1 MAQPVWTL
9 SVDLQT
15 KTAVFQSGMSDA
27 AKAARGSFQEI
38 KQGANE
44 MGRETSGSMMEARHG
59 VMLLGEEFGV
69 HLPRALT
76 SFIASIGPI
85 GAAMEAAFPFLAI
98 IVGATLLLEH
108 LSKLKE
114 AGAKLTESQINF
126 GTATANVLNGLNDK
140 LLQAGIRADELRG
153 DHLAALN
160 KELQR
165 IDHQSMS
172 ELVQSF
178 NAVAKASDA
187 TFAQLKTSWYQW
199 SAGSAGAKAALD
211 EFKAKYESLL
221 AQGKNKEANDL
232 LAGTRQ
238 SAEHVLALQKQIR
251 DNQTQT
257 GTQGTHGGDYNKFEQ
272 ASIELKKKG
281 IGYTD
286 KEVEAQQTLV
296 NVLAAQVAAQATVN
310 QLKEA
315 DKGNARATTQNKVDT
330 EGDSAARQQA
340 QAQKQAADEASKLWE
355 ENYRRAVSAL
365 QENERQ
371 KIDATK
377 EGSEA
382 RLAAIDAAIKE
393 EDGKGLQETGFYRG
407 LLTTR
412 VNLTRQMAEEQAKIT
427 AEAGKQEAEHT
438 LKMGSLTVQAEK
450 EAAALR
456 MSAKRVT
463 DQERMTSEIQLANQE
478 YALQIAANGQEIAAL
493 DKGGKDYEN
502 KLKALQDKQ
511 TEMTRAHENLIT
523 QIKDT
528 AEEDRN
534 RRVLAAS
541 QRFNE
546 DFSKGLANVA
556 LRHESMA
563 KMVMSLG
570 DQMVAGMI
578 QNAIKSILVDDMT
591 KEHDAAKAA
600 REAYKT
606 GWKFPYPSN
615 IVMAPALG
623 AMAFATTMAFASGGI
638 VPGSGNGDTVPAMLT
653 PGEAVLPKAL
663 TEGLSNAARNGNLSG
678 GGGEVHVHNHF
689 SPQIH
694 AVDSDG
700 VDRLLKQHGDKF
712 AAHAENHVRKMNR

>member
-1 MAQPVWTL
+1 MSTPVWTL
-9 SVDLQT
+9 SVDLQA
-15 KTAVFQSGMSDA
+15 KTATFQSGMSDA

-38 KQGANE
+38 KQDANE
-44 MGRETSGSMMEARHG
+44 MGRATGGSMMEARHG

-114 AGAKLTESQINF
+114 KGEALTASQVNF
-126 GTATANVLNGLNDK
+126 GTTVANVLNGLNDK

-165 IDHQSMS
+165 IDNQSME
-172 ELVQSF
+172 ELVKSF
-178 NAVAKASDA
+178 DAVAKASDA
-187 TFAQLKTSWYQW
+187 TFAQLKTSWYQFG
-199 SAGSAGAKAALD
+199 AGSNAAKASL
-211 EFKAKYESLL
+211 ERFKVQYDSLL
-221 AQGKNKEANDL
+221 SQKDEKGAQAL
-232 LAGTRQ
+232 LDSTIER
-238 SAEHVLALQKQIR
+238 EEKILALKKQA
-251 DNQTQT
+251 NES
-257 GTQGTHGGDYNKFEQ
+257 QGQSTRGGHKGDYIKFEEAKLGLQ
-272 ASIELKKKG
+272 RMGLDLSKVDLASE
-281 IGYTD
+281 
-286 KEVEAQQTLV
+286 QTLV
-296 NVLAAQVAAQATVN
+296 NALRAQVDVRKTAN
-310 QLKEA
+310 ELKDV
-315 DKGNARATTQNKVDT
+315 DKGNARATTQNKIDT

-340 QAQKQAADEASKLWE
+340 QAQKVAADEASKLWE

-412 VNLTRQMAEEQAKIT
+412 VNLVRSMSEEQAKLT

-438 LKMGSLTVQAEK
+438 LKMGGLMVQAEK

-463 DQERMTSEIQLANQE
+463 DQERMSSEIKLAEEEHN
-478 YALQIAANGQEIAAL
+478 LQSEANAKEIAAL

-541 QRFNE
+541 NRFNDE
-546 DFSKGLANVA
+546 ISKGLSSVA
-556 LRHESMA
+556 MRHESMA
-563 KMVMSLG
+563 KMVVSLG
-570 DQMVAGMI
+570 DQMAAGMI
-578 QNAIKSILVDDMT
+578 QNAIKSILADDMT

-600 REAYKT
+600 RKAYLA
-606 GWKFPYPSN
+606 GMEFPFPAN
-615 IVMAPALG
+615 LVMGPALG
-623 AMAFATTMAFASGGI
+623 AMAFASVMAFEKGGL

-663 TEGLSNAARNGNLSG
+663 TEGLSNAAQHGSLGNGG
-678 GGGEVHVHNHF
+678 QEVHVHNHF

-700 VDRLLKQHGDKF
+700 VERMLTK
-712 AAHAENHVRKMNR
+712 HADTFHEHFHNHVRKMNR

>member
-9 SVDLQT
+9 SVDLQS

-27 AKAARGSFQEI
+27 VKAARGSFQEI
-38 KQGANE
+38 KEGANE

-98 IVGATLLLEH
+98 LVGATLLLEH

-114 AGAKLTESQINF
+114 AGAKLTEDQINF
-126 GTATANVLNGLNDK
+126 GTTTTNVLNGLNDK

-153 DHLAALN
+153 DHLDALN

-165 IDHQSMS
+165 IDHQSMN

-178 NAVAKASDA
+178 NAVAKASDK
-187 TFAQLKTSWYQW
+187 TFADLRTSWYQW

-211 EFKAKYESLL
+211 EFKDRYESLL
-221 AQGKNKEANDL
+221 AQGKDKEANDL

-257 GTQGTHGGDYNKFEQ
+257 GTQGAHHGDYNKFEQ

-296 NVLAAQVAAQATVN
+296 DVLQKQVAAQATVN
-310 QLKEA
+310 ATAQLN
-315 DKGNARATTQNKVDT
+315 KGNAKQTEQNR
-330 EGDSAARQQA
+330 GDSDADKVSRINAQTERQMA
-340 QAQKQAADEASKLWE
+340 EESQKRWE
-355 ENYRRAVSAL
+355 ENYSKAVTAL
-365 QENERQ
+365 QDNEKL

-382 RLAAIDAAIKE
+382 RLAAINSAIKE
-393 EDGKGLQETGFYRG
+393 EESKGLQETSFYRG
-407 LLTTR
+407 LLASR
-412 VNLTRQMAEEQAKIT
+412 VNITRQMGEEQAKLA

-438 LKMGSLTVQAEK
+438 LKMGGLVVQAEK
-450 EAAALR
+450 QAAALR
-456 MSAKRVT
+456 MSTKRIN
-463 DQERMTSEIQLANQE
+463 DQERMSGEIKLADEEQKFQLAAN
-478 YALQIAANGQEIAAL
+478 AAEITAL
-493 DKGGKDYEN
+493 DKTGKDYEN

-546 DFSKGLANVA
+546 DFSKGLAQVA
-556 LRHESMA
+556 MRHESMA

-570 DQMVAGMI
+570 DQMIAGMI
-578 QNAIKSILVDDMT
+578 ANAIKSIMIDDMT
-591 KEHDAAKAA
+591 KERDAAAAA
-600 REAYKT
+600 RAAYKT

-623 AMAFATTMAFASGGI
+623 ALAFATTMAFAQGGI
-638 VPGSGNGDTVPAMLT
+638 VPGSGNQDNVPAMLT

-663 TEGLSNAARNGNLSG
+663 TEGLSNAARNGNLTGSG
-678 GGGEVHVHNHF
+678 GDIHLHVTHA
-689 SPQIH
+689 PQIH
-694 AVDSDG
+694 AVDSEG
-700 VDRLLKQHGDKF
+700 VERMLTK
-712 AAHAENHVRKMNR
+712 HADTFTKHINNHIRKLNH